1 MTTTTGTALDTL
13 LGAVAGHDVVML
25 GQPLKAGV
33 QRYRPA
39 PPFSRS
45 LTNKLGEDLGRMPG
59 MDPAI
64 SGASDIFSMG
74 THVGTHMDFLNHVSH
89 HDKLFDGTDIHDEGV
104 QDWAAGIFMKTMDA
118 YRPIVSRG
126 VLLDFTVHHGVDALP
141 RHLEFSA
148 ADMEACAATMG
159 VEVRPGDT
167 VLVRTGWDTYLD
179 DDEKYLQ
186 MPIPGPGPE
195 AAQWLV
201 DQGVVAVGSDTMPFE
216 AAPGSQPMTPH
227 AILIPQNGVYIF
239 EMLDLRGLH
248 ERRQWEFLFVALPL
262 RLEGCTGSPINP
274 VALVPSPAG

>member
-25 GQPLKAGV
+25 GQPLRAGV
-33 QRYRPA
+33 QRNRPA
-39 PPFSRS
+39 TPFSRS
-45 LTNKLGEDLGRMPG
+45 LTNLLGEAWSNMPG

-64 SGASDIFSMG
+64 SGASDTFSMG

-89 HDKLFDGTDIHDEGV
+89 HERLFDGTHIHDEGV
-104 QDWAAGIFMKTMDA
+104 QDWAAGIFMKTMPA
-118 YRPIVSRG
+118 YRPILSRG
-126 VLLDFTVHHGVDALP
+126 VLLDFTVHLGVDTLP
-141 RHLEFSA
+141 RDLELSP

-167 VLVRTGWDTYLD
+167 VLVRTGWDTLCD
-179 DDEKYLQ
+179 DDEKYLA
-186 MPIPGPGPE
+186 MPIPGPGHE

-201 DQGVVAVGSDTMPFE
+201 DHGVVAVGSDTMPFE
-216 AAPGSQPMTPH
+216 AAPGSQPMLPH
-227 AILIPQNGVYIF
+227 AILIPQNGVFIF

-248 ERRQWEFLFVALPL
+248 DRRAWEFLFIALPM

-274 VALVPSPAG
+274 VALVPSAAG